1 MRITEYDIKL
11 DLDFETGTYTGEE
24 TIYMSAINPW
34 IDAEGLKIESVLAD
48 GKKVEPVE
56 GDKGFKVEANITEK
70 LQIRFKGKASESLMG
85 FYVARFK
92 DAKFY
97 TTQFEPNGARLFI
110 PCIDRPDYKA
120 RFRLTVHVNRDTKAI
135 SNMPP
140 SKIERSNN
148 EVTYYFPETLPMS
161 TYLLYLGVG
170 DFDEIEDKMGDKMVY
185 VAAYGGKSSRGRFA
199 LDVAK
204 KVIGFYEGYFDIE
217 YPLPKL
223 HLIAVP
229 EFAVGAMENWG
240 AITFREIALL
250 ADEKSSESVRR
261 NVATVVAHEIAH
273 QWFGDLVTMRWW
285 DDLWLNES
293 FATFMSYKAINSV
306 FPEWD
311 HWEDF
316 VLTETEPA
324 MHTDSLS
331 TTHPIHVPVN
341 KPEEIEQIFDDIS
354 YGKGASVLRMLE
366 DYMGENVFEDGIKS
380 YLKANAYSNATMS
393 DLWASLEEAS
403 SLPVQKI
410 MNAWVTKAGHPM
422 VRVYFSDTK
431 AKIEQKRFRYLSLE
445 DDVWPLPLTYYK
457 DGKKVT
463 ALLEGV
469 SGEIEDF
476 SKINVEGK
484 GFYRALYS
492 SWDKPL
498 AGSKGAFDK
507 WNLLADSYSSMLA
520 NLISLNEYIS
530 LTEKFLGEDSYLPAL
545 TLLSQMT
552 TLYLI
557 FGDKIKPVYERHL
570 NSLYETWKNRT
581 DFKAKMFNGILSR
594 RLSMINDKFAK
605 EMSVADYFSSDPN
618 VRAAVTVSIAVSSE
632 KPFEELNSLYKKAAY
647 DEDRVNVL
655 IGMLNIRKQDDF
667 QRVLSMFKTSDV
679 KKQDIRYI
687 TNAITNPQNYDLLW
701 AWLKDN
707 VEYLRSVFAK
717 SGALPRILFA
727 LIPYVGLDREQEV
740 REFFEKNK
748 VEEASMG
755 IRNGLELLKVYS
767 RLRNS
772 FKASL

>member
-11 DLDFETGTYTGEE
+11 DLDFETGSYTGEE

-34 IDAEGLKIESVLAD
+34 IDAEGLKIESVWAD
-48 GKKVEPVE
+48 GKRVEPVE
-56 GDKGFKVEANITEK
+56 GNKGFKVEANITEK
-70 LQIRFKGKASESLMG
+70 LQIKFKGKASENLMG

-92 DAKFY
+92 DTKFY

-120 RFRLTVHVNRDTKAI
+120 RFKLTVHVNRDTKVI

-140 SKIERSNN
+140 LKIERSNN
-148 EVTYYFPETLPMS
+148 GVTYYFPETLPMS

-170 DFDEIEDKMGDKMVY
+170 DFDEIEDKIGDKMVN

-204 KVIGFYEGYFDIE
+204 KVIDFYEGYFGIE

-250 ADEKSSESVRR
+250 ADEKSSESIRR

-273 QWFGDLVTMRWW
+273 QWFGDLVTMKWW

-366 DYMGENVFEDGIKS
+366 DYIGEKFFEDGIKS
-380 YLKANAYSNATMS
+380 YLKTHAYSNATMN
-393 DLWASLEEAS
+393 DLWASMEEAS

-410 MNAWVTKAGHPM
+410 MNAWVTKAGHPI
-422 VRVYFSDTK
+422 VKVYFGDTK
-431 AKIEQKRFRYLSLE
+431 VKIEQKRFKYLSLE

-463 ALLEGV
+463 ALFEDV
-469 SGEIEDF
+469 TGEIEDF

-484 GFYRALYS
+484 GFYRVLYS
-492 SWDKPL
+492 DWDKPL
-498 AGSKGAFDK
+498 TESKSAFDK
-507 WNLLADSYSSMLA
+507 WNLLVDSYSSMLA
-520 NLISLNEYIS
+520 NLISPNEYFSI
-530 LTEKFLGEDSYLPAL
+530 TEKFLGENSYLPAL

-557 FGDKIKPVYERHL
+557 FGDKIKPIYERHL
-570 NSLYETWKNRT
+570 NFLYETWKNRT

-594 RLSMINDKFAK
+594 RLSMINNKFAK
-605 EMSVADYFSSDPN
+605 EIAKADYFSSDPN
-618 VRAAVTVSIAVSSE
+618 MRAAVAVSIAVSSE
-632 KPFEELNSLYKKAAY
+632 KPYEELISLYKKATY
-647 DEDRVNVL
+647 DEDRVNIL
-655 IGMLNIRKQDDF
+655 TGMLNIRKKDDF
-667 QRVLSMFKTSDV
+667 QRVLLMFKTNDV

-707 VEYLRSVFAK
+707 IEYLRSVFAK
-717 SGALPRILFA
+717 SGVLPRMLFA
-727 LIPYVGLDREQEV
+727 LIPYVGLGKEDEV

-755 IRNGLELLKVYS
+755 IKNGLELLEVYS